1 MTTRRIVWGLVAFG
15 SLALPS
21 TAWAQEG
28 GDPGGGA
35 TDVPGAAPPGA
46 GVTVVQ
52 IPGPAPG
59 PTTQTTEAPDVN
71 AHLPSSSGVSTD
83 ISSSSDGFDLRRGGG
98 GATVVKGSPK
108 GSYVV
113 SGQYTPDLH
122 TVKRGD
128 TLWDISGKYYG
139 NHYNWPRIWSYNSH
153 IQNPHWLYP
162 GDHVRLRS
170 GPAVKSV
177 DGFVH
182 RKPLV
187 PPGTVFQRQLGYVL
201 DGKPRPAD
209 WGQVIGS
216 PEDQMLLSEGDQVYI
231 ELKEDEEVTVGQLLT
246 LWEERAVKNL
256 ATDPLIWI
264 RGVAKVNRYN
274 RKNNMVRAKILE
286 SLTVIERGVRVGPAD
301 RKVDVVQPVQND
313 RTVKARIVAALY
325 PHAFYGQY
333 QVVMIDKGSED
344 GVQVG
349 NRFFA
354 VSRSDEW
361 RLGLKNAG
369 NMADKRAI
377 TEDDR
382 MARVEKT
389 PNLDQPEL
397 YPAETYA
404 ELRVLRVRE
413 HHSTCLVTASIREIA
428 RGALVIA
435 REGY

>member
-1 MTTRRIVWGLVAFG
+1 MTTRQVINGLVAFG
-15 SLALPS
+15 SLVLPS
-21 TAWAQEG
+21 VAWAQDG
-28 GDPGGGA
+28 GDVGGA
-35 TDVPGAAPPGA
+35 DVPGGAPPGG

-52 IPGPAPG
+52 IPGPAPP
-59 PTTQTTEAPDVN
+59 PTTTPEGPGIN
-71 AHLPSSSGVSTD
+71 AHLPSSAGVSTD
-83 ISSSSDGFDLRRGGG
+83 TSSSSDGFDLGSRGGG
-98 GATVVKGSPK
+98 KATVVRGSAK

-139 NHYNWPRIWSYNSH
+139 NHYNWPRIWSFNSH

-162 GDHVRLRS
+162 GDHVRLRT

-177 DGFVH
+177 DGFQN
-182 RKPLV
+182 RKALV
-187 PPGTVFQRQLGYVL
+187 PQGTVFQRHLGYVL
-201 DGKPRPAD
+201 DDKARPAD

-216 PEDQMLLSEGDQVYI
+216 PDDQMLLSEGDQIYI
-231 ELKEDEEVTVGQLLT
+231 ELKEDQDVTVGQLLT
-246 LWEERAVKNL
+246 LWEQRSVRNMANQELV
-256 ATDPLIWI
+256 WI
-264 RGVAKVNRYN
+264 RGIAKVNRYN
-274 RKNNMVRAKILE
+274 RKNHMVRAKVLE
-286 SLTVIERGVRVGPAD
+286 SLSVIERGIRVGPAD
-301 RKVDVVQPVQND
+301 RKVDVVEPVPND

-325 PHAFYGQY
+325 PYQFYGQH
-333 QVVMIDKGSED
+333 QVVMIDKGGED
-344 GVQVG
+344 GVKVG

-361 RLGLKNAG
+361 RMGLKNAG
-369 NMADKRAI
+369 KLADWRAI

-382 MARVEKT
+382 MAHVEKT

-404 ELRVLRVRE
+404 ELRVVRVRK
-413 HHSTCLVTASIREIA
+413 HYSTCLVTASIREIA
-428 RGALVIA
+428 RGALVVA